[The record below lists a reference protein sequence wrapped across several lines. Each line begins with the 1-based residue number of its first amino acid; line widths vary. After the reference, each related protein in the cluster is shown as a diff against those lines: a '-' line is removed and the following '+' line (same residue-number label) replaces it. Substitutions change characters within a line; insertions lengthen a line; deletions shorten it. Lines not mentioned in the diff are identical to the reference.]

1 MEISEDSIVSD
12 VLERLR
18 QIMIDK
24 RITQG
29 TLAEYANV
37 ESSQFSKIINGKLEL
52 RVSHLANIASS
63 LNMSIIDIFTYPDV
77 YEKKEIGYDKIK
89 TSVTIEIEGHTK
101 EQILKL
107 ISKENG
113 LEFKKK

>member
-1 MEISEDSIVSD
+1 MENSEDSTVLD

-52 RVSHLANIASS
+52 RVSHLANIASN
-63 LNMSIIDIFTYPDV
+63 LNMSIIDIFTYPEI
-77 YEKKEIGYDKIK
+77 YEKKETGYDKIR
-89 TSVTIEIEGHTK
+89 TSITIEIEGHTK
-101 EQILKL
+101 EQILRL
-107 ISKENG
+107 ISNEKG
-113 LEFKKK
+113 FEFKKK